1 MGEDGLLDE
10 KITADPI
17 FQPYAYGD
25 SGHFSKASKARGRV
39 KLYLAMLAAARLGL
53 S

>member
-1 MGEDGLLDE
+1 MEKLGRIRFSNHMPMAILD
-10 KITADPI
+10 I
-17 FQPYAYGD
+17 
-25 SGHFSKASKARGRV
+25 SSKASKARGRV